1 MKKDLQVYVLN
12 LKRSPERMKRMTSR
26 LNALGIPFKR
36 LAAVDGRTTEFTE
49 RECDA
54 RKYELA
60 VGKKTTPTEIGCF
73 VSHYNAL
80 ADFVSNAKAKFV
92 LVLEDDMDFADD
104 FAELLDALLARKDW
118 DMVKLN
124 GRHRGGYVRG
134 RKLTRR
140 YELVKNLFHQSDCG
154 AYLMNKKA
162 ARSYINKL
170 YPMFVPIDHEFV
182 KFWKYGLRGF
192 CVNPFPARTE
202 GSKSTIDYAALKAG
216 RKPWYRKLPTVLYKS
231 YIAMR
236 RMAYVATGK

>member
-1 MKKDLQVYVLN
+1 MDRGLRVYVLN
-12 LKRSPERMKRMTSR
+12 LKRSPERLKRMTSR

-49 RECDA
+49 RECDS
-54 RKYELA
+54 RRYELA

-80 ADFVSNAKAKFV
+80 VAFLSDTKAEFA
-92 LVLEDDMDFADD
+92 LVLEDDMNFSDD
-104 FAELLDALLARKDW
+104 FAEVLDALVARKDW

-124 GRHRGGYVRG
+124 GRHRGGYVRS
-134 RKLTRR
+134 RRLNSR

-154 AYLMNKKA
+154 AYIMNRKA
-162 ARSYINKL
+162 ARSYMKKL

-192 CVNPFPARTE
+192 CVRPFPAHTE

-216 RKPWYRKLPTVLYKS
+216 RKPWYRKLPTAFYKS
-231 YIAMR
+231 FIAVR
-236 RMAYVATGK
+236 RMIYVATGF